1 LATIVKNISF
11 SYLKFWSNRNSLTEI
26 FFHEDLYLQIEILS
40 KLNLDFAHQQIDKI
54 SNFAKERLNNKLG
67 FTDVIMRNENPIKTQ
82 SLKIYE
88 LDFEE

>member
-1 LATIVKNISF
+1 
-11 SYLKFWSNRNSLTEI
+11 LTEI

>member
-1 LATIVKNISF
+1 MATIVKNISF

-54 SNFAKERLNNKLG
+54 SNFAKERLNKLG